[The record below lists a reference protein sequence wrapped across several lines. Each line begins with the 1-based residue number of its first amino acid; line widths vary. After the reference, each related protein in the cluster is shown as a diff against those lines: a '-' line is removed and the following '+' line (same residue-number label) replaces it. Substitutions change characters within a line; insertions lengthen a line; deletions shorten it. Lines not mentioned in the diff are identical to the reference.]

1 MLEDSKH
8 KGQMLMA
15 CEEASLIKAKSLKTQ
30 AKEFGLDSV
39 GYLQLL

>member
-15 CEEASLIKAKSLKTQ
+15 CEEASLIKAK
-30 AKEFGLDSV
+30 
-39 GYLQLL
+39 GYVREK